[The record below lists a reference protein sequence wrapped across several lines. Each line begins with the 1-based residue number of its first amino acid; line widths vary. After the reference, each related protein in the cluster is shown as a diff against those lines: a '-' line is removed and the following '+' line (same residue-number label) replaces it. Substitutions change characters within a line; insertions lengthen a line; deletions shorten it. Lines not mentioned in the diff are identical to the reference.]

1 MSTVNGLAQKPV
13 LSVIIP
19 VYNGRRY
26 LSEAIDSLLQQTLPP
41 EEIII
46 IDDGSTDGTDQLIAE
61 YCTTYPHIRMIRN
74 ARGGVS
80 AARNKGLGVATG
92 QFIYFMDADDY
103 VGSTLF
109 ADFIREKQA
118 NPELELFG
126 FSAEMFPDVP
136 VAERKFTPVHQR
148 TIQGTCQGGPSL
160 LRQLLDGNSAHR
172 VLWSSIISRELID
185 RSGSAFLP
193 IQNHEDAPFMFNIYL
208 QARCAFFTANAYYFK
223 RYSLGSLSVSTR
235 DFSWVKNYFIAR
247 EETEK
252 NIQASGIQVDSNLID
267 RYYFPVM
274 NGCLMMV
281 RKYNMVVPQ
290 AYQPAF
296 SALVRKMTCNSLK
309 LSISWYCYPLYSSLT
324 WCKRKLSAFGTTW
337 GRYR

>member
-1 MSTVNGLAQKPV
+1 MSTVNGLAQKPT

-19 VYNGRRY
+19 VYNGREY
-26 LSEAIDSLLQQTLPP
+26 LSEAIDSLLQQTSPP
-41 EEIII
+41 EEIIV

-74 ARGGVS
+74 ARSGVS
-80 AARNKGLGVATG
+80 AARNKGLDIATG

-109 ADFIREKQA
+109 ADFIRAKQT

-126 FSAEMFPDVP
+126 FSAKMFTDVP
-136 VAERKFTPVHQR
+136 VAERQFISAHRRTMAGTYPGGTP
-148 TIQGTCQGGPSL
+148 L
-160 LRQLLDGNSAHR
+160 LRQLLDSDSAHR
-172 VLWSSIISRELID
+172 VLWSSIFSRELIN
-185 RSGSAFLP
+185 RSGSVFLP

-208 QARCAFFTANAYYFK
+208 QARYAFFTADVYYFK

-252 NIQASGIQVDSNLID
+252 GIQASGIQVDDNLVD

-274 NGCLMMV
+274 SGCLTMV
-281 RKYNMVVPQ
+281 RKYDMVVPQ
-290 AYQPAF
+290 EYQTVF
-296 SALVRKMTCNSLK
+296 SALVRKMTRNSLK
-309 LSISWYCYPLYSSLT
+309 LRIFWYCHPLYSSLT
-324 WCKRKLSAFGTTW
+324 WCKRKLSAFSTP
-337 GRYR
+337 